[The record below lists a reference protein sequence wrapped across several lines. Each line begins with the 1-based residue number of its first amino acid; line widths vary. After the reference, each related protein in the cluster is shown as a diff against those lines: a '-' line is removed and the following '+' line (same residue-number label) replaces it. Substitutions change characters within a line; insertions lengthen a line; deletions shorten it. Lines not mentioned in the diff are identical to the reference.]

1 MPVQGHVIL
10 QDPVGFSKALGG
22 RYVTAVARVH
32 LCRPRVGLQEAHNLS
47 DVQRF
52 YIIMAPNL
60 AQGRAHCAWQPLAR
74 SSCPRPRARFW
85 CLHPGPGSKEVR
97 GRASMHPKQDV
108 DETQHWCSTLGQT
121 DAWCPAVT
129 EKGSLMM
136 ESEPLGLCCS
146 GLSVMHKTDML
157 YTNVQMEELTAGL
170 GPKENSTKTMG
181 VRRTEAARAAGEGTS
196 TPQSPL

>member
-1 MPVQGHVIL
+1 M
-10 QDPVGFSKALGG
+10 
-22 RYVTAVARVH
+22 
-32 LCRPRVGLQEAHNLS
+32 GLQEAHNLS

-52 YIIMAPNL
+52 YIIMAPTSRKGAPLRL
-60 AQGRAHCAWQPLAR
+60 AAVGKKQLPQTRD
-74 SSCPRPRARFW
+74 RFW
-85 CLHPGPGSKEVR
+85 ACIQGLGQEVR
-97 GRASMHPKQDV
+97 GRACMHPKQDV

-129 EKGSLMM
+129 EKGSLMT

>member
-1 MPVQGHVIL
+1 
-10 QDPVGFSKALGG
+10 
-22 RYVTAVARVH
+22 
-32 LCRPRVGLQEAHNLS
+32 
-47 DVQRF
+47 
-52 YIIMAPNL
+52 
-60 AQGRAHCAWQPLAR
+60 
-74 SSCPRPRARFW
+74 
-85 CLHPGPGSKEVR
+85 
-97 GRASMHPKQDV
+97 
-108 DETQHWCSTLGQT
+108 
-121 DAWCPAVT
+121 
-129 EKGSLMM
+129 M